1 MRHYENILHQGG
13 SAALEEAVRG
23 SVQSPPLEIFKTKPD
38 ESMMGLI

>member
-23 SVQSPPLEIFKTKPD
+23 SVESPSLEVFKTKPD
-38 ESMMGLI
+38 DAMMGLI